1 MAISQM
7 FNHVQ
12 LYVHWMHLLD
22 TRICRYTYVT
32 PTVVNCDQDRC
43 KMILF
48 NLESELYCVQV
59 RCMSNK
65 IWTQITPFFIC
76 SASLCVGWLVVWS
89 LTTLWNSISVY
100 IGPSLRE
107 REKEKRNDRRE
118 KQSPSNPHP
127 HLLQVQ

>member
-1 MAISQM
+1 M

-12 LYVHWMHLLD
+12 IYVHWMHLLD
-22 TRICRYTYVT
+22 TRICRYTYVI
-32 PTVVNCDQDRC
+32 PTVVSCDQDRC

-76 SASLCVGWLVVWS
+76 SASLCVGWLVGWLELNDPLEQYFS
-89 LTTLWNSISVY
+89 LYRTVSQ
-100 IGPSLRE
+100 RE
-107 REKEKRNDRRE
+107 GERKEK
-118 KQSPSNPHP
+118 
-127 HLLQVQ
+127 